1 LSSDGWGMTS
11 FSAAADVRARKYCEE
26 RRINL
31 GELAAPEGQDGH
43 VYQTDNTSYIKVF
56 TRTATYSKE
65 LEAYRRLKTAG
76 VFSVLGFN
84 VPVLRY
90 GNEPLGI
97 IEISRVEPPF
107 VLDFGKIELDTPPQE
122 VWADDLDRLRDAW
135 AQWET
140 KFYPHQWPVVLRLYE
155 HFGRQHGI
163 WMLDLHPGN
172 IRFLD
177 SSLYA
182 SSPES

>member
-1 LSSDGWGMTS
+1 MTWTG
-11 FSAAADVRARKYCEE
+11 C
-26 RRINL
+26 
-31 GELAAPEGQDGH
+31 G
-43 VYQTDNTSYIKVF
+43 
-56 TRTATYSKE
+56 TRGPS
-65 LEAYRRLKTAG
+65 G
-76 VFSVLGFN
+76 
-84 VPVLRY
+84 
-90 GNEPLGI
+90 
-97 IEISRVEPPF
+97 
-107 VLDFGKIELDTPPQE
+107 
-122 VWADDLDRLRDAW
+122 
-135 AQWET
+135 T